1 LSDASS
7 ISDPALL
14 PRHKVGPLRATG
26 RMLGG
31 VVRHRRQ
38 ILSVF
43 LSDFFAPQRK
53 NVLGALWAYAMPL
66 LPISAYI
73 LVRLVIN
80 DPGSDPD
87 AMHPAVF
94 VVMGV
99 MPWLLIR
106 AGMLTPFE
114 AIQSYKTLVMN
125 STFPLIAAVVAG
137 FGAVTLETLVRM
149 VACVI
154 FVLIMGTYSPVGA
167 GPALLVLF
175 VMTLFSLSVG
185 LFLVPLMVAIPDV
198 RHVLDI
204 FFRYAIFFSGV
215 IWTVPEIGG
224 SDALYRFNPL
234 AVFIG
239 AFRDL
244 AVDGTLAYPLVLGAL
259 VAVTPVLFIL
269 GARTLYATEPQ
280 IKESLSR

>member
-1 LSDASS
+1 M
-7 ISDPALL
+7 
-14 PRHKVGPLRATG
+14 PRYKVGPLRATG
-26 RMLGG
+26 RVLSEIA
-31 VVRHRRQ
+31 RHRRQ

-43 LSDFFAPQRK
+43 WNNFFAPQRK
-53 NVLGALWAYAMPL
+53 NVLGALWAFAMPL

-73 LVRLVIN
+73 LVRTVIT
-80 DPGSDPD
+80 DPNADPD

-106 AGMLTPFE
+106 AAMLTPFE
-114 AIQSYKTLVMN
+114 SVNTYKSLVLG
-125 STFPLIAAVVAG
+125 STFPLVAAVVSG
-137 FGAVTLETLVRM
+137 FGTVALETLIRLA
-149 VACVI
+149 ACFI
-154 FVLIMGTYSPVGA
+154 LLFVVGTYSPA
-167 GPALLVLF
+167 GIGMSLLVLL
-175 VMTLFSLSVG
+175 VMTLFGLSLG
-185 LFLVPLMVAIPDV
+185 LILVPIIIAIPDV
-198 RHVLDI
+198 RHLLDI

-215 IWTVPEIGG
+215 IWTVPEIAG

-244 AVDGTLAYPLVLGAL
+244 AVTGVTAYPLVLAGLTLA
-259 VAVTPVLFIL
+259 TPLLFIL

>member
-1 LSDASS
+1 MSEASS
-7 ISDPALL
+7 ISEPIAR

-26 RMLGG
+26 EVLASI
-31 VVRHRRQ
+31 VRHRRQ
-38 ILSVF
+38 IFSVF
-43 LSDFFAPQRK
+43 WSDFFAPHRK
-53 NVLGALWAYAMPL
+53 NVFGALWAYAMPL
-66 LPISAYI
+66 LPITAYI
-73 LVRLVIN
+73 LVRTVI
-80 DPGSDPD
+80 SDPNAD
-87 AMHPAVF
+87 PEAMNPAVF

-106 AGMLTPFE
+106 SGMLTPFE
-114 AIQSYKTLVMN
+114 AINQYKTLVMN
-125 STFPLIAAVVAG
+125 ATFPLIAAVVAG
-137 FGAVTLETLVRM
+137 FGAVTMETLIRLA
-149 VACVI
+149 ACV
-154 FVLIMGTYSPVGA
+154 VL
-167 GPALLVLF
+167 LLVLDSYSPIGIGPAF
-175 VMTLFSLSVG
+175 LVLLTMTVFALSLG
-185 LFLVPLMVAIPDV
+185 LFLVPIMVAIPDI

-215 IWTVPEIGG
+215 IWTVPEIAG

-244 AVDGTLAYPLVLGAL
+244 AVDGTLAYPLLLAGL